1 MEDLSW
7 TKGRRNMRY
16 GGQFTYIQPNEAYG
30 ACAQAVEQ
38 LGAMNYSQRPD
49 CEPMISW
56 RPSACERICE
66 LDALSLVG
74 IRAGQRLTPNNGEQ
88 LPKVKEPVR

>member
-1 MEDLSW
+1 
-7 TKGRRNMRY
+7 
-16 GGQFTYIQPNEAYG
+16 
-30 ACAQAVEQ
+30 
-38 LGAMNYSQRPD
+38 
-49 CEPMISW
+49 MISW